1 MIRHVVNFGLLFAFL
16 GLAVTGV
23 MAFTLPFSITT
34 TRVHIVFGA
43 LTLLLVVMHLVS
55 RTRYFSG
62 KLSGKGS
69 SRGMVGAV
77 ALAVG
82 MVGAVAVA
90 GWWPTGAAVDLGYES
105 RNREAIVR
113 ESPLAGF
120 LDDGATRWV
129 VREPSDPELPSLALA
144 MRLMGDPAVAVW
156 AESTTGTMI
165 ETLYLPE
172 ARAYSEHV
180 EGGGVAT
187 GRHRLLPIWRHRY
200 TMVSGVEPSG
210 EVDLY
215 SAATRTHSFQLE
227 KHLREGKEFVL
238 CVEVNAVRDPNETW
252 PDEELGQ
259 PSLLYTGYFEPGDG
273 GYSLLELTA
282 HGGEATD
289 GGTLAY
295 DFEGIDSAGAVVDL
309 LLAKL
314 GSWQADGQASGD
326 PE

>member
-1 MIRHVVNFGLLFAFL
+1 MRHVVNFGLLFAFL
-16 GLAVTGV
+16 GLAVTGA
-23 MAFTLPFSITT
+23 MAFALPFSITT

-43 LTLLLVVMHLVS
+43 LTLLLVVAHLVS

-69 SRGMVGAV
+69 ARGMVAAV

-82 MVGAVAVA
+82 ILAAVAVA
-90 GWWPTGAAVDLGYES
+90 GWWPADAAIELGYEA
-105 RNREAIVR
+105 RNRAAIVR
-113 ESPLAGF
+113 ESPLTGF
-120 LDDGATRWV
+120 LDDGDTFWI
-129 VREPSDPELPSLALA
+129 VREPSAPELPSLALG
-144 MRLMGDPAVAVW
+144 MRLRDEPAVAVW

-172 ARAYSEHV
+172 ALGYSEAIDWQGV
-180 EGGGVAT
+180 ET

-227 KHLREGKEFVL
+227 QHLREGKEFVL

-252 PDEELGQ
+252 PDPALGQ

-273 GYSLLELTA
+273 GYALLELTA
-282 HGGEATD
+282 HGGGAAE

-295 DFEGIDSAGAVVDL
+295 DLEGIDSAKNLIDL

-314 GSWQADGQASGD
+314 GPWPLPESSDGA